1 MKKIPLR
8 ELRGWPPE
16 PGGAYDSYS
25 HFPSSD
31 EAVVAA
37 IFPVVE
43 DQVIFTCEF
52 ERRRHSYHYFAPT
65 EKIATQVHDVVSKNL
80 GKILSELGDFYIE
93 IEAAKTADQSE

>member
-8 ELRGWPPE
+8 ELRGWPPD

-25 HFPSSD
+25 KFPNSD
-31 EAVVAA
+31 EATIAA
-37 IFPVVE
+37 VFPLVE

-65 EKIATQVHDVVSKNL
+65 EKIATQVHEIVSKSV
-80 GKILSELGDFYIE
+80 GKKLSELRDFEIE
-93 IEAAKTADQSE
+93 IDAAKSARWSE

>member
-1 MKKIPLR
+1 MKTVPLR

-37 IFPVVE
+37 IFPVV
-43 DQVIFTCEF
+43 DGQVIFTCEF

-93 IEAAKTADQSE
+93 IEAAKSADQSE